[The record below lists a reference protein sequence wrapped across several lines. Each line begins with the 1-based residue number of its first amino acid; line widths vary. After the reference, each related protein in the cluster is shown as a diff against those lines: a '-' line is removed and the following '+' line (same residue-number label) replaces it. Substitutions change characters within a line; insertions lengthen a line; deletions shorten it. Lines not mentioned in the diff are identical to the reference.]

1 MKIIFCRLK
10 LKISKK
16 KIVCVF
22 SYFLKS
28 KNLKTPKTPKIGG
41 DVFKNAFEKNKF
53 WKIKKNY
60 NSEKYFLKIQKS
72 KVSPSKILIL

>member
-10 LKISKK
+10 LKISEK

-28 KNLKTPKTPKIGG
+28 KNLKTLKTPKTPKIGG
-41 DVFKNAFEKNKF
+41 DVLKNAFG
-53 WKIKKNY
+53 KK
-60 NSEKYFLKIQKS
+60 
-72 KVSPSKILIL
+72 

>member
-10 LKISKK
+10 LKISEK

-28 KNLKTPKTPKIGG
+28 KNLKTLKTPKTPKIGG
-41 DVFKNAFEKNKF
+41 DVLKNAFGK
-53 WKIKKNY
+53 KI
-60 NSEKYFLKIQKS
+60 NSGK
-72 KVSPSKILIL
+72 